1 MGARP
6 SGRGGAQL
14 YATRRGAQLPRP
26 GFSRDSAVVI
36 HGLYVITD
44 PGLIPD
50 VELAA
55 HVRRAVEGGAA
66 AVQYRDKRS
75 DDAGHLE
82 RGRAL
87 RAVTRELGALLII
100 NDDPSLAAAV
110 DADGVHL
117 GRDDPDIARARAVA
131 GNVLVGVSCYN
142 EFERARH
149 AAEHGA
155 DYLAFGSFFPTTT
168 KSDTAAASPDLLER
182 AKRELGRPLVAI
194 GGITPDNG
202 AALVAAGA
210 DALAVVSAVFG
221 SDDPR
226 HAATLFKPLF
236 QQE

>member
-14 YATRRGAQLPRP
+14 YATTRGAQLPRP
-26 GFSRDSAVVI
+26 DPVMIR
-36 HGLYVITD
+36 GLYVITD
-44 PGLIPD
+44 PELIPD
-50 VELAA
+50 AELEAR
-55 HVRRAVEGGAA
+55 VRRAIEGGAS
-66 AVQYRDKRS
+66 AVQYRDKRP

-82 RGRAL
+82 RARAL

-100 NDDPSLAAAV
+100 NDNPSLAAAV

-131 GNVLVGVSCYN
+131 GRRLVGVSCYN
-142 EFERARH
+142 ELERARR
-149 AAEHGA
+149 AAEQGA
-155 DYLAFGSFFPTTT
+155 DYLAFGSFFPTAT
-168 KSDTAAASPDLLER
+168 KSDTVAAAPDLLRR
-182 AKRELGRPLVAI
+182 AKRELGLPVVAI

-221 SDDPR
+221 ADDPR
-226 HAATLFKPLF
+226 HAAALFNPLF
-236 QQE
+236 QQEDTS